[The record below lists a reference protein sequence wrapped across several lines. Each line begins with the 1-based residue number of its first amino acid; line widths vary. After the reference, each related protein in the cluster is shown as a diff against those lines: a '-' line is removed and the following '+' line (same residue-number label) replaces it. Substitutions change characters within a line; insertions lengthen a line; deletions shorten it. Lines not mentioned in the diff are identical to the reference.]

1 MTKEEILKQYYS
13 ISLPEE
19 KGIFEAMEEYAKQ
32 QLSDKEDELI
42 EKFSV
47 LAAEAL
53 HRLEQYEKEI
63 TDYRGLFKYFLYN
76 FKEQGTPLKLF
87 TTDKYQIEDIIA
99 KYPEHSP
106 ISEYAPDYKPTK

>member
-1 MTKEEILKQYYS
+1 M
-13 ISLPEE
+13 E
-19 KGIFEAMEEYAKQ
+19 KYAKQ

-76 FKEQGTPLKLF
+76 FKHGSPLQLL

-106 ISEYAPDYKPTK
+106 ISEYAPN